1 MRVFRLLGFR
11 YLRVRAAIIIVIVS
25 VSMLSTTTATILNG
39 FYKCYTGYLGETSDI
54 VALYD
59 SGSSTPFTGL
69 IPSRLA
75 DYLSSM
81 DGVVA
86 LSMEVLAPCIVYDE
100 PMIARGVYLDDFLK
114 LTDFEVIYGSI
125 PSSDSYPYALAGFRA
140 ASRLGIRPGVK
151 LLILGVLSDR
161 YSEVRVEAVYRSDT
175 ALDDELVVPMDVGR
189 WLRGIGYDYATL
201 FRVRID
207 RSRLSLEGFTDRLAS
222 MIGVVDESN
231 RRVSKPPGSAIY
243 ISTSIGSIG
252 ISTTRGFMERYIESY
267 GLTWWSITLLSLST
281 ILFSSLTVIVAF
293 KILVEEHRVELGILR
308 SLGLSIMDVKLDVFL
323 KTMPYIVLSSII
335 GSILALALVE
345 LMECYDTLRIL
356 SYTVSIGFDPI
367 IALASIVSNT
377 ILAMISIAWRRM
389 G

>member
-11 YLRVRAAIIIVIVS
+11 YLRVRAAIIVVVVS

-39 FYKCYTGYLGETSDI
+39 FYKCYTGYLGEAADI

-75 DYLSSM
+75 DYISSI
-81 DGVVA
+81 DGVLA
-86 LSMEVLAPCIVYDE
+86 FSMEVLAPCMIYDK
-100 PMIARGVYLDDFLK
+100 PMIARGVYMDDFLK
-114 LTDFEVIYGSI
+114 LTSIDIIYGSI
-125 PSSDSYPYALAGFRA
+125 PSLDSYPYALAGFRA

-151 LLILGVLSDR
+151 LLVLGVLSDR
-161 YSEVRVEAVYRSDT
+161 YCEVRVEAVYRSDT
-175 ALDDELVVPMDVGR
+175 ALDDELIVPIDVGR

-207 RSRLSLEGFTDRLAS
+207 GSRLSLEGFTDRLAS
-222 MIGVVDESN
+222 MIGVVDGSDRSE
-231 RRVSKPPGSAIY
+231 SKPPRYTY

-252 ISTTRGFMERYIESY
+252 ISTIRGFMERYIESY
-267 GLTWWSITLLSLST
+267 GLTWWTITLLSLST
-281 ILFSSLTVIVAF
+281 IIFSSLTVIVAF
-293 KILVEEHRVELGILR
+293 KILVEEHRFELSILR
-308 SLGLSIMDVKLDVFL
+308 SLGLSMLDVRIDVFL
-323 KTMPYIVLSSII
+323 KIMPYIVLSSLI

-345 LMECYDTLRIL
+345 LMEYYDTLRIL
-356 SYTVSIGFDPI
+356 SYTVSVSFDPI
-367 IALASIVSNT
+367 ILLASIVSNM
-377 ILAMISIAWRRM
+377 ILAMISIAWGRM